1 MWVYINVLDHRLQIN
16 KQSFP
21 TSYSLSTLQ
30 DHSNTYES
38 NKTILITPMTKNYNP
53 RKYFHFNLYVHVKV
67 FLEKMHG
74 LQSGLEKKTNPTYIV
89 ENILQIGLLVHG
101 C

>member
-1 MWVYINVLDHRLQIN
+1 MWVYINVLDHMLQIN

-30 DHSNTYES
+30 DHSNTYEF
-38 NKTILITPMTKNYNP
+38 NKTILITPMTKNYNL
-53 RKYFHFNLYVHVKV
+53 RKYFHFNLVHVKV